1 MISVERGQPKE
12 LVYQE
17 SSKRSVSE
25 GEEVNWQ
32 TKYDGDWEL
41 TNGFSNTEVIDSLD
55 KSWNKVDEENL
66 FEMVIRVEGKKL
78 EKAHVEKLDC
88 KEDQTLWQW
97 KKRYRI

>member
-32 TKYDGDWEL
+32 TKYDGD
-41 TNGFSNTEVIDSLD
+41 
-55 KSWNKVDEENL
+55 
-66 FEMVIRVEGKKL
+66 
-78 EKAHVEKLDC
+78 
-88 KEDQTLWQW
+88 
-97 KKRYRI
+97 